1 MKKHGLQFA
10 AGLLAVLLVWAL
22 SLGRPWHAM
31 EFKTFDFYTSLT
43 APRVAPVP
51 VVILAID
58 EPTFQ
63 ELQTQWPFPRRFHAR
78 VIERVLA
85 DGAAAI
91 GFDVVFA
98 EPSNRKDDEALANA
112 IAGSGKV
119 VLAASREM
127 VESGNATIWT
137 DVRPIQPLLDAGAIA
152 GFAGV
157 VPDDDFVVR
166 WHEWRDDGFASRL
179 AALGA
184 LHAGRLLPPNAGTA
198 RMIEYAGPRGTFD
211 TLSYYQALV
220 PGLLPPGFFKDKIV
234 LVGRSVRTA
243 SELRNSQVDMFNS
256 PFAVIDA
263 GDRLFPGV
271 EVQANLLSNQITGGG
286 LQPVPDGP
294 VIVITL
300 LLVLLLLYS
309 VSNAHPA
316 TTAALALAMIASV
329 IVVSLLLFVHEKR
342 WLPPLFPVA
351 AIIAAY
357 GISGLM
363 SYALARRRAMQI
375 RTMFSQYVPSQVVAK
390 LVEQPE
396 MLRLG
401 GEVREVTLMF
411 TDLANFTTM
420 SEQLSAEQTVEV
432 LTEYFNAM
440 TPIIHRDGGTV
451 DKFIGDAIMAF
462 WGAPLAD
469 DAHAQHAV
477 DAAVDMLA
485 AMDDLMQRLRARG
498 LPEIAMRIGIHTGKV
513 VVGNVGSESRFS
525 YTAIGDAVN
534 LAARLEG
541 ANKAFGSSIL
551 ISEETVSRLS
561 DRHRLRHLDVV
572 IVKGKTE
579 PVGVFTPCEDAA
591 LCELSA
597 RALEAFRSRRWKESV
612 SAFEQILARKPGD
625 AAATRLLERVAVAAA
640 HADTLGAQWNGAIS
654 LDKF

>member
-166 WHEWRDDGFASRL
+166 WHEWRGDGFAARL

-184 LHAGRLLPPNAGTA
+184 LHSGRLLPSGADTA

-243 SELRNSQVDMFNS
+243 SELRHSQVDMFNS

-271 EVQANLLSNQITGGG
+271 EVQANLLGNQLTGGG
-286 LQPVPDGP
+286 LRPVPDGP
-294 VIVITL
+294 VIIITL
-300 LLVLLLLYS
+300 LLVLLLLYG

-316 TTAALALAMIASV
+316 TTAALALAMISGV

-357 GISGLM
+357 GVSGLM

-420 SEQLSAEQTVEV
+420 AEQLSAEQTVEV

-485 AMDDLMQRLRARG
+485 AMENLMQRLRARG

-551 ISEETVSRLS
+551 VSDETVSRLS
-561 DRHRLRHLDVV
+561 DRHRLRHLDMV

-579 PVGVFTPCEDAA
+579 PIGVFTPCEDAA
-591 LCELSA
+591 LCELSRQA
-597 RALEAFRSRRWKESV
+597 IDAFRAKRWEESRN
-612 SAFEQILARKPGD
+612 AFEQILVRKPGD
-625 AAATRLLERVAVAAA
+625 LAATRLLERVAAAA
-640 HADTLGAQWNGAIS
+640 GADELDADWSGAVS

>member
-31 EFKTFDFYTSLT
+31 EFKTFDFYTSVT

-85 DGAAAI
+85 DGAAAV

-98 EPSNRKDDEALANA
+98 EPSKKEDDEALAKA

-119 VLAASREM
+119 VLAASHEM

-166 WHEWRDDGFASRL
+166 WHAWRDDGFASRL

-184 LHAGRLLPPNAGTA
+184 MHAGRLLPADAGTVA
-198 RMIEYAGPRGTFD
+198 NMIEYAGPRGTFD

-243 SELRNSQVDMFNS
+243 SELRSSQVDMFNS
-256 PFAVIDA
+256 PFAVVDA

-271 EVQANLLSNQITGGG
+271 EVQANLLSNQLTGGG
-286 LQPVPDGP
+286 LHPVPDGP
-294 VIVITL
+294 IIAVTL
-300 LLVLLLLYS
+300 LLVLLLLVS

-316 TTAALALAMIASV
+316 TTAALALALVVTV
-329 IVVSLLLFVHEKR
+329 IVVSLLLFIHEKR

-357 GISGLM
+357 GVSGLM
-363 SYALARRRAMQI
+363 SYALARRRAMKI

-485 AMDDLMQRLRARG
+485 AMENLMQRLRARG
-498 LPEIAMRIGIHTGKV
+498 LPEIAMRIGVHTGKV

-551 ISEETVSRLS
+551 ISDETVSRLS

-579 PVGVFTPCEDAA
+579 PVGVFTPCDDAA
-591 LCELSA
+591 LCELSS
-597 RALEAFRSRRWKESV
+597 RAIDAFRSRRWEESTR
-612 SAFEQILARKPGD
+612 AFEQILARKPGD
-625 AAATRLLERVAVAAA
+625 LAATRLLQRVAAA
-640 HADTLGAQWNGAIS
+640 AAEEALDVEWNGAVS

>member
-31 EFKTFDFYTSLT
+31 EFKTFDFYTSIT

-119 VLAASREM
+119 VLAASKEM

-137 DVRPIQPLLDAGAIA
+137 DVQPIQPLLDAGAIA

-166 WHEWRDDGFASRL
+166 WHEWHGDGFASRL

-184 LHAGRLLPPNAGTA
+184 LHAGRLLPQDTDTA

-211 TLSYYQALV
+211 TLSYYQAMV

-271 EVQANLLSNQITGGG
+271 EVQANLLSNQLTGGG

-294 VIVITL
+294 VIVITM
-300 LLVLLLLYS
+300 LLVLLLLYG
-309 VSNAHPA
+309 VSNTHPA
-316 TTAALALAMIASV
+316 TTAALALAMISGV
-329 IVVSLLLFVHEKR
+329 ILVSLLLFVHEKR

-351 AIIAAY
+351 ALIAAY
-357 GISGLM
+357 GVSGLM

-485 AMDDLMQRLRARG
+485 AMENLMQRLRARG

-561 DRHRLRHLDVV
+561 GRHRLRHLDVV

-591 LCELSA
+591 LCELSH
-597 RALEAFRSRRWKESV
+597 RAIDAFRAKRWEESAT
-612 SAFEQILARKPGD
+612 AFRQILARKPGD
-625 AAATRLLERVAVAAA
+625 LAATRLLERVAAAA
-640 HADTLGAQWNGAIS
+640 GVEELDAEWDGAVS